1 MALLEPDALDTLKT
15 LLNSN
20 WTTSNVSGA
29 RTPTFH
35 INSEQ
40 PSNLSYFDGNGHML
54 IYPVSHIITPNDL
67 GENFKEA
74 TVDRVSIDIRVKND
88 RPLLRSFYNEAKRI
102 VGANTNCPTTDFNQ
116 LISLSFNDLSRPGFN
131 RYVYD
136 VQFRSYTVT
145 K

>member
-1 MALLEPDALDTLKT
+1 MS
-15 LLNSN
+15 NS
-20 WTTSNVSGA
+20 WTAGNISGA
-29 RTPTFH
+29 LTPTFH

-40 PSNLSYFDGNGHML
+40 PAIFDYFDGNGHILM
-54 IYPVSHIITPNDL
+54 YPVSHIITPNDL

-88 RPLLRSFYNEAKRI
+88 RSLLRSFYHEAKRI
-102 VGANTNCPTTDFNQ
+102 VGANTNCPNSDFNQ
-116 LISLSFNDLSRPGFN
+116 LISLSYNDLSRPGFN

-136 VQFRSYTVT
+136 VQFRSWAVS